1 MLPHKTV
8 RRYTK
13 AFFLVARDAGS
24 LEAVAEDLAVL
35 VALVRVSP
43 DLSVFFG
50 NYLIQT
56 EKRRALLTEIFDG
69 KVHPLTMRF
78 IRFLEA
84 KKRLGLLVAVCDEF
98 AESLA
103 RSKGIVKA
111 TLTAAFSL
119 KPAQS
124 GAIGEAV
131 RRPEMTRVKVTPQV
145 DPALLGGVE
154 LQVEDRVYD
163 LSLRTQLRNLR
174 RKMMAS

>member
-1 MLPHKTV
+1 MLSHKTV

-13 AFFLVARDAGS
+13 AFFQIARETGT
-24 LEAVAEDLAVL
+24 LEMVAEDLAVL
-35 VALVRVSP
+35 SALVRVSP
-43 DLSVFFG
+43 DLVAFLG
-50 NYLIQT
+50 NYMVGA
-56 EKRRALLTEIFDG
+56 EKRQALLVEIFDG
-69 KVHPLTMRF
+69 KVQPLTMRF

-98 AESLA
+98 GETLA

-111 TLTAAFSL
+111 TLTSAYSL
-119 KPAQS
+119 KPAQVS
-124 GAIGEAV
+124 AIGEAV
-131 RRPEMTRVKVTPQV
+131 RRPEMTRVRVTPLV
-145 DPALLGGVE
+145 DPALLGGFE